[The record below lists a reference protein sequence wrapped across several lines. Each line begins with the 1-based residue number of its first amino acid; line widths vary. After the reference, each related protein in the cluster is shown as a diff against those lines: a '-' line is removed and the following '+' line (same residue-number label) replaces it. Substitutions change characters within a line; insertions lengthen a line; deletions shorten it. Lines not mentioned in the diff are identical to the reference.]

1 MKHQD
6 RRLVRAIDLSQP
18 KPLSASGKL
27 MANWLIKASP
37 VRSAPLAP
45 TGSTR
50 PGSEAVK
57 RHSSMDNSV
66 DDLASSSKKH
76 KEN

>member
-1 MKHQD
+1 VKHQD
-6 RRLVRAIDLSQP
+6 RRLVRPIDLNQP

-37 VRSAPLAP
+37 VRSEAIPP
-45 TGSTR
+45 IR

-57 RHSSMDNSV
+57 RHLPM
-66 DDLASSSKKH
+66 DDLVEESSSKKP